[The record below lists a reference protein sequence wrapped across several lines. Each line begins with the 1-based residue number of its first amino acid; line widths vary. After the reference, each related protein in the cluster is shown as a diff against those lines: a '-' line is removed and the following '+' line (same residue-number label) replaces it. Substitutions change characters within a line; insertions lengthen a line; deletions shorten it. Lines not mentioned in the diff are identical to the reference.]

1 MASTESLR
9 DHLVEELNDLV
20 DAEQQLI
27 VALPQMVEKS
37 SARELKAAFRAHLA
51 ETKEHVKRNTQA
63 LRLLGET
70 SIGKACEAMQGLIE
84 EGQDL
89 MNGSD
94 TSALLDAMLIT
105 AAQKIEHYE
114 IASYGTVRTYA
125 QVLGERGVARLMAQT
140 LREEKAA
147 DKKLTGI
154 AERSVNARA
163 AKEFHAESGLEAIG
177 AGWVGTTVSG
187 AMKKIM
193 RTQAA
198 DRTPR
203 KRAKRRSG

>member
-1 MASTESLR
+1 MAATESLR
-9 DHLVEELNDLV
+9 DHLVEELNDLI

-27 VALPQMVEKS
+27 IALPQMVEKS
-37 SARELKAAFRAHLA
+37 SARELKAAFRGHLA
-51 ETKEHVKRNTQA
+51 ETREHVKRNTHA
-63 LRLLGET
+63 LKLLGET

-89 MNGSD
+89 MNGSEN
-94 TSALLDAMLIT
+94 SALLDAMLIT

-140 LREEKAA
+140 LKEEKAA
-147 DKKLTGI
+147 DRTLTSI

-163 AKEFHAESGLEAIG
+163 AREWHAESGLEAIS
-177 AGWVGTTVSG
+177 AGWVGASVSG

-198 DRTPR
+198 DRAPR
-203 KRAKRRSG
+203 KRARKTR